1 MHYSNIGCE
10 ETKKKTHKE
19 GNAYIYIFL
28 IVFSL
33 NEYTSQYA
41 HLTVLYICTCTFKY
55 TTNIRICNSQGS
67 F

>member
-10 ETKKKTHKE
+10 ETKKKKHTKKE
-19 GNAYIYIFL
+19 MHIYIFL